1 MAKMAILFDGFADLA
16 YRIDAMGGDLHLA
29 VDEALTETQKLVQEN
44 VSTAAEPYAKGGRKG
59 YATGAMYNSILDDAR
74 IKWNG
79 NVAEVDVGFDL
90 TTKGGYHSIFMM
102 YGTPRIAK
110 DTKLFNSIKGTRIRN
125 QIAELQKEIMMK
137 HLNLGGG

>member
-1 MAKMAILFDGFADLA
+1 MAKMKILFDGFADLA
-16 YRIDAMGGDLHLA
+16 YRIDAMGGDLHSA

-44 VSTAAEPYAKGGRKG
+44 VTTAAAPYAKGGNKG

-90 TTKGGYHSIFMM
+90 TTTGGYHSIFMM

-110 DTKLFNSIKGTRIRN
+110 DTKLFNSIKGTKTRN

-137 HLNLGGG
+137 HLSLGGG